1 MQNTQKQT
9 VFSTSFVAFNQ
20 RLLIARSNFIDFEIL
35 RNEQS
40 LGEFILSFFELRK
53 VYSFNYGSDMHA
65 YFLQPKVE
73 AIYDLLQNDIEAVR
87 NIDSQPFAQIMTLL
101 EDCFKYTQKFN

>member
-1 MQNTQKQT
+1 MTYTQKQT
-9 VFSTSFVAFNQ
+9 VFSTSFVAFNR
-20 RLLIARSNFIDFEIL
+20 RLLTSRSYFIDYEIL
-35 RNEQS
+35 RNEES
-40 LGEFILSFFELRK
+40 LGDFILSIFDLRK
-53 VYSFNYGSDMHA
+53 VYTKNYVSDMHID
-65 YFLQPKVE
+65 FLQPKVE